1 MKINEQEKPSTYFFG
16 LCLLFFLVR
25 EKIVM
30 KILCNCIPVFI
41 LQLLGIK
48 IGTVSGNNSFL
59 ISKFLTAVM
68 GVVFILDSNSVDQ
81 SSFPG
86 ESVMEGIPGV

>member
-1 MKINEQEKPSTYFFG
+1 
-16 LCLLFFLVR
+16 
-25 EKIVM
+25 M

-41 LQLLGIK
+41 LQL
-48 IGTVSGNNSFL
+48 SGYQDRYRGSNSFL